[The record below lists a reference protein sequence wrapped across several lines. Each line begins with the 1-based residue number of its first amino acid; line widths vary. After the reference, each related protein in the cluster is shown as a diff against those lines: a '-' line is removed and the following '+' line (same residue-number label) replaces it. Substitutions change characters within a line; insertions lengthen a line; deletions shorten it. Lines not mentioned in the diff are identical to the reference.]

1 MGYASKLA
9 QTYSNP
15 NTSWNS
21 LGALGSTS
29 AWDQS
34 SPVAQTALYR
44 LKNSGRNDRTYA
56 IDISDD
62 AKRLFRD
69 LKDMGVAPRLSSLRP
84 KRPAL
89 GDLNLESLM
98 GYTGD
103 NVINFAN
110 QSNNA
115 FMKQALAGRFMGSLG
130 IDSIF

>member
-15 NTSWNS
+15 DTTWGS

-34 SPVAQTALYR
+34 SPVTQTALYR
-44 LKNSGRNDRTYA
+44 LKNSGRGERTYA
-56 IDISDD
+56 LDISDD

-69 LKDMGVAPRLSSLRP
+69 LKDMGVAPKLSGLRP
-84 KRPAL
+84 KRPGI
-89 GDLNLESLM
+89 GDLNLGTLM

-103 NVINFAN
+103 NVINFAD
-110 QSNNA
+110 QSDNA
-115 FMKQALAGRFMGSLG
+115 FMKQALAGRFIGTLG

>member
-15 NTSWNS
+15 ESTWNS
-21 LGALGSTS
+21 LGSLGSTS

-56 IDISDD
+56 LDISDD

-69 LKDMGVAPRLSSLRP
+69 LKDMGVAPKLSGLRP
-84 KRPAL
+84 RRPAI
-89 GDLNLESLM
+89 GDLNLDSLL

-103 NVINFAN
+103 NVMNFAD

-115 FMKQALAGRFMGSLG
+115 FMKQALAGRFMGTLG